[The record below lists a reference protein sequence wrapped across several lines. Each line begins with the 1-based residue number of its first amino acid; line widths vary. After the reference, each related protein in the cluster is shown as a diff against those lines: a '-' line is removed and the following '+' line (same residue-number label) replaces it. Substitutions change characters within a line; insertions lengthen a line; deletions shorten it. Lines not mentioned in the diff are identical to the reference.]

1 MQYAQFG
8 NTGLF
13 VSRLCLGT
21 MTFGGGNSLFAVL
34 GGLGQK
40 DADALVGRALDA
52 GINFVDT
59 ANIYAAGESE
69 ELTGKALGAKRKEVI
84 LATKV
89 FGRMGPGPND
99 TGISR
104 HQIVARAEESLKR
117 LGTDYIDL
125 YQLHFPDPDT
135 PIEETLSALDDLVR
149 AGKVRYIGSSNFAG
163 WQLVE
168 AWYIAEKNGWT
179 KFVSAQNHYNLLDR
193 KIEAD
198 LVQAAKAY
206 GASVLPYFP
215 LASGML
221 TGKYKRNQAGP
232 NDSRLVLWGERAK
245 SILTDANF
253 DIVEKLEAF
262 AAARG
267 HTLLDVAFGWL
278 ASQPHVAS
286 VIAGATKP
294 EQVEANVKA
303 GGWELSAEELAE
315 VGKITFRF

>member
-1 MQYAQFG
+1 MRMKTLG
-8 NTGLF
+8 RSGLK
-13 VSRLCLGT
+13 VS
-21 MTFGGGNSLFAVL
+21 VV
-34 GGLGQK
+34 GLGCNNFGMKCDQAETDAVVHK
-40 DADALVGRALDA
+40 ALDCGITLFDTADAYGNR
-52 GINFVDT
+52 G
-59 ANIYAAGESE
+59 GSE
-69 ELTGKALGAKRKEVI
+69 TMLGKALGARRKDIV
-84 LATKV
+84 LATK
-89 FGRMGPGPND
+89 FSLPMGDGD
-99 TGISR
+99 YMKGASR
-104 HQIVARAEESLKR
+104 RYIVNAVEASLKR

-125 YQLHFPDPDT
+125 YQLHFPDADT

-193 KIEAD
+193 KIEGD

-267 HTLLDVAFGWL
+267 RTLLDVAFGWL

-303 GGWELSAEELAE
+303 GGWELGAEELAE